1 MTDREAW
8 CVAVHGVAKS
18 HTTGR
23 LNNNQEE
30 LQGDST
36 THQLAK
42 IGMYIESNMETYIT
56 IWKIDSKREFAV
68 ILRELKPGFRNNLE
82 GRDGWRG
89 MWEGYS
95 SWCGGHV

>member
-1 MTDREAW
+1 MRWLDGITDVMDMNFGKLWGMVRDREAW
-8 CVAVHGVAKS
+8 CVSVHGVAKS

-42 IGMYIESNMETYIT
+42 IRMYIESNMETYIT
-56 IWKIDSKREFAV
+56 ICKIDSQWEFAV
-68 ILRELKPGFRNNLE
+68 
-82 GRDGWRG
+82 
-89 MWEGYS
+89 
-95 SWCGGHV
+95 

>member
-1 MTDREAW
+1 MRWLDGITDVMDMNFGKLWGMVRDREAW
-8 CVAVHGVAKS
+8 YVAVHGVAKS

-56 IWKIDSKREFAV
+56 ICKIDSQWEFAV
-68 ILRELKPGFRNNLE
+68 CLRNFK
-82 GRDGWRG
+82 
-89 MWEGYS
+89 
-95 SWCGGHV
+95 

>member
-1 MTDREAW
+1 MGDGEGQGGW

-18 HTTGR
+18 HTTGQ
-23 LNNNQEE
+23 LNNQEE

-56 IWKIDSKREFAV
+56 ICKIDPTGICCLTQGTQTRA
-68 ILRELKPGFRNNLE
+68 R
-82 GRDGWRG
+82 
-89 MWEGYS
+89 
-95 SWCGGHV
+95 

>member
-1 MTDREAW
+1 MEPRKMVLMKLFAW
-8 CVAVHGVAKS
+8 QPWRHRQNRLMDID
-18 HTTGR
+18 GR
-23 LNNNQEE
+23 ARKEKV
-30 LQGDST
+30 GC
-36 THQLAK
+36 
-42 IGMYIESNMETYIT
+42 MESNMETYIT

-95 SWCGGHV
+95 KLLHS